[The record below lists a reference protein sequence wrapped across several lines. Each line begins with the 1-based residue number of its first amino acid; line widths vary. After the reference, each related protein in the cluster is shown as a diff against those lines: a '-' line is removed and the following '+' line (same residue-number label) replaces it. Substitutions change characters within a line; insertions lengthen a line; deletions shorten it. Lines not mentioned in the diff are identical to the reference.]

1 MAEIQ
6 QGETRTSKGVR
17 RSKKLST
24 KVDLTPMVDLG
35 FLLITFFVFTTSLS
49 TPMAMKLT
57 LPSDDPVDY
66 LPSTAAAG
74 KTISLLLS
82 GNNKIYYYN
91 GDSTG
96 NLHTTDYSAAG
107 LRSVIVNKKALV
119 QSRYGDAKE
128 IIVLIKPTTGAT
140 YGNIVDA
147 LDEML
152 INQVARYVLMDA
164 NENETTLADNF
175 R

>member
-6 QGETRTSKGVR
+6 QGVTHNTKGVR

-57 LPSDDPVDY
+57 LPDDSKVDDPSIT
-66 LPSTAAAG
+66 PAG
-74 KTISLLLS
+74 KTISFLLA
-82 GNNKIYYYN
+82 GNSKVYYYN

-96 NLHTTDYSAAG
+96 NLHETDYSSAG
-107 LRSVIVNKKALV
+107 IRSVITNKKAVV
-119 QSRYGDAKE
+119 QNRYGDAKE
-128 IIVLIKPTTGAT
+128 TVVLIKPTISAT

-147 LDEML
+147 LDEMQIGL
-152 INQVARYVLMDA
+152 VARYVLMDA
-164 NENETTLADNF
+164 DESETAFMDQY

>member
-6 QGETRTSKGVR
+6 QSETRTSKGVR

-49 TPMAMKLT
+49 TPMVMKLT
-57 LPSDDPVDY
+57 LPSDDPVDI
-66 LPSTAAAG
+66 PSTAAAG

-82 GNNKIYYYN
+82 GNSKIYYYN

-96 NLHTTDYSAAG
+96 NIHVTDYSASG

-119 QSRYGDAKE
+119 QNKYGDAKE
-128 IIVLIKPTTGAT
+128 TVVLIKPTTGAT

-152 INQVARYVLMDA
+152 INQVARYILMDA
-164 NENETTLADNF
+164 TENETTLADNY

>member
-6 QGETRTSKGVR
+6 QSETRTSKGVR
-17 RSKKLST
+17 RSKKRST

-49 TPMAMKLT
+49 TPMVMKLT
-57 LPSDDPVDY
+57 LPSDEPADIPT
-66 LPSTAAAG
+66 TAAAG

-82 GNNKIYYYN
+82 GNSKIYYYS

-96 NLHTTDYSAAG
+96 NMHITEYSAAG

-119 QSRYGDAKE
+119 QKRYGDADE
-128 IIVLIKPTTGAT
+128 TIVLIKPTTGAT

-147 LDEML
+147 LDEMQ

-164 NENETTLADNF
+164 TENETTLADNF